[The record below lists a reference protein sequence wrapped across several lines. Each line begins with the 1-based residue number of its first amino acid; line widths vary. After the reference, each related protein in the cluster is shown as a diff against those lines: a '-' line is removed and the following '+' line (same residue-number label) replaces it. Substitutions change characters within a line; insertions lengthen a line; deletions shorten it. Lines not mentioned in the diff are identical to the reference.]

1 MNLTRRRAAVAIGS
15 AMASLSLEP
24 CCAADNE
31 KKTASDAFAGIWSS
45 HYQQTFIY
53 LIIQPKQKAVFA
65 LLDQGYSFGE
75 RPWVSA
81 KNGIIVHGFP
91 MLRLWKTEQPDR
103 CKVRMQAVPPEATND
118 TFVKF
123 PLNFYMT
130 RQKQKQFPLPAA
142 LAELQIPKDW
152 LGAQPPSDFDQMVG
166 RPREVT
172 PN

>member
-1 MNLTRRRAAVAIGS
+1 MNLSRRTAVIAIAS
-15 AMASLSLEP
+15 AMAYPSLES
-24 CCAADNE
+24 CCEADDE
-31 KKTASDAFAGIWSS
+31 TKTASDAFAGIWSS

-53 LIIQPKQKAVFA
+53 LIIQPHQKAVFA

-75 RPWVSA
+75 VPWFPA
-81 KNGIIVHGFP
+81 NNGIIVRGFP
-91 MLRLWKTEQPDR
+91 MLRLWRTKQPDR

-130 RQKQKQFPLPAA
+130 RQQQNPLPAA
-142 LAELQIPKDW
+142 LAELKIPKDW
-152 LGAQPPSDFDQMVG
+152 LVAEPPSDFDDMVG
-166 RPREVT
+166 KPREVR

>member
-1 MNLTRRRAAVAIGS
+1 MNLSRRKAAIAFGS
-15 AMASLSLEP
+15 AMAYFSTDS
-24 CCAADNE
+24 CCDANDE
-31 KKTASDAFAGIWSS
+31 TQTASDAFSGIWSS

-53 LIIQPKQKAVFA
+53 LIIQPHQKAIFA

-75 RPWVSA
+75 VSWVPA
-81 KNGIIVHGFP
+81 MNGIVVRGFP
-91 MLRLWKTEQPDR
+91 MLRLWKTKQADR

-130 RQKQKQFPLPAA
+130 RQRRNRLPDA
-142 LAELQIPKDW
+142 LAELKIPKDW
-152 LGAQPPSDFDQMVG
+152 LGPEPPSDFDDMVG
-166 RPREVT
+166 KPRKIN